1 MGQDSGQDAGQERP
15 VDGLTVAAAARQ
27 LGITASALRKRL
39 RRGTLP
45 AFKVGE
51 QWYLRR
57 EGVDAAGAADR
68 ATPPDRGSPSGSSR
82 GTPTGRDTG
91 RSPGTGPRRTA
102 AYDVGRDGEMRRLE
116 EQLALMHEEV
126 EVRRRELH
134 EEQDAH
140 RREVQ
145 QLHTLLAQAQQLAL
159 PPPTASPE
167 FHQASQDTR
176 QDSQDERQ
184 DERQDATPQ
193 RRSWWKFW

>member
-1 MGQDSGQDAGQERP
+1 MRQDSGQDAGQERP
-15 VDGLTVAAAARQ
+15 VDGLTVAEAARQ

-91 RSPGTGPRRTA
+91 RSPGTGPGRTA

-134 EEQDAH
+134 EEQEAH

-159 PPPTASPE
+159 PPPAVTSPE
-167 FHQASQDTR
+167 IHRASQAG
-176 QDSQDERQ
+176 QQNVEVA
-184 DERQDATPQ
+184 QDAAAQ
-193 RRSWWKFW
+193 ERRAWWRFW